1 MCIRDS
7 VYRKQK
13 DEEWLAKQPKVEQT
27 EKPEDWL
34 GKFTKGASDTG
45 QAVIGAVVEAP
56 KVAARVFT
64 DLFTSKSKKRGEE
77 REVPS
82 EELLDA
88 ANVVL
93 EHHEGERELE
103 RMDDISG
110 GLLDVGVK
118 HPANIVLVPSEQVA
132 GRTVRKPK
140 RVPAVKRKSTAKGKA
155 TTAVAV
161 GIETPDLEPED
172 SQAASTPVRKDEDD
186 DLDLDL

>member
-1 MCIRDS
+1 
-7 VYRKQK
+7 
-13 DEEWLAKQPKVEQT
+13 
-27 EKPEDWL
+27 
-34 GKFTKGASDTG
+34 
-45 QAVIGAVVEAP
+45 
-56 KVAARVFT
+56 VFT

-77 REVPS
+77 REIPS
-82 EELLDA
+82 EDLLDA

-103 RMDDISG
+103 RLDDIAG
-110 GLLDVGVK
+110 GLLDRGDP
-118 HPANIVLVPSEQVA
+118 HPANIVLPPSEQVA

-140 RVPAVKRKSTAKGKA
+140 RVPAAKRKSAAKGKA

-186 DLDLDL
+186 ELDLDL